1 VIPLDSWSNDNWD
14 FYGSIAI
21 YTLLGAGFIESV
33 FELIFGRI
41 RATRL
46 VSACASMIAVLCCII
61 LIVFYPFTIESGLT
75 TMFPDMAISF
85 NMDSIGIDSIET
97 GVKVVIGIFGIFQF
111 LLVLY
116 NIFKFGAWKPSDRKS
131 LI

>member
-1 VIPLDSWSNDNWD
+1 
-14 FYGSIAI
+14 
-21 YTLLGAGFIESV
+21 
-33 FELIFGRI
+33 
-41 RATRL
+41 
-46 VSACASMIAVLCCII
+46 
-61 LIVFYPFTIESGLT
+61 
-75 TMFPDMAISF
+75 MFPDMAISF